1 MKQSLAIKKENVD
14 LEKQV
19 NRLNNLFNIPSN
31 IKLVLLFLF
40 LGSTLQAQDRVPFD
54 QGKVYILK
62 KISVTG
68 KITYNEQTVVTFTG
82 LQTGQSVTVPGEEI
96 TNAIKKLWKLGIF
109 NDVNF
114 YVDKI
119 EGDSISLE
127 LNINELPKLK
137 EVKFIG
143 IKKGKTEA
151 LIKDNDLKPEKIVNE
166 NLITTT
172 KYYIENKYKKD
183 GFYNTKVTINTVE
196 DTATINHVNMV
207 INIDKGRKVK
217 VKEILVNGNTQLSDS
232 KVRKAMKNTKQKNP
246 IRFWKGSKYIKDKY
260 KEDLALIVDKYKEK
274 GYRDAR
280 VVSDSVK
287 INKDSNDISITLN
300 IEEGNKYY
308 FGDIK
313 FLGNTIYTDQ
323 QLGQLL
329 SIKKG
334 DVYNGKLL
342 EERIADKSKP
352 DGDDLTNLYQNN
364 GYLFSNINPVEVG
377 TAND

>member
-1 MKQSLAIKKENVD
+1 MANIVLVTFCYGNWLTQNFILLMCYGQILVKNIYMKQSLAIKKENVD

-62 KISVTG
+62 KINVTG

-143 IKKGKTEA
+143 IKKGKT
-151 LIKDNDLKPEKIVNE
+151 
-166 NLITTT
+166 
-172 KYYIENKYKKD
+172 
-183 GFYNTKVTINTVE
+183 
-196 DTATINHVNMV
+196 
-207 INIDKGRKVK
+207 
-217 VKEILVNGNTQLSDS
+217 
-232 KVRKAMKNTKQKNP
+232 
-246 IRFWKGSKYIKDKY
+246 DKY
-260 KEDLALIVDKYKEK
+260 
-274 GYRDAR
+274 R
-280 VVSDSVK
+280 
-287 INKDSNDISITLN
+287 
-300 IEEGNKYY
+300 
-308 FGDIK
+308 
-313 FLGNTIYTDQ
+313 
-323 QLGQLL
+323 
-329 SIKKG
+329 
-334 DVYNGKLL
+334 
-342 EERIADKSKP
+342 
-352 DGDDLTNLYQNN
+352 
-364 GYLFSNINPVEVG
+364 
-377 TAND
+377 